1 MALIHDESSRT
12 ARFRGSRRVPLT
24 RRVRQRE
31 QANMLGIEFPQKLSI
46 TYLFSLI
53 LLGLGP
59 KNQILIPF
67 VAHEAVVHMNFDRL
81 AEATS

>member
-1 MALIHDESSRT
+1 VIW
-12 ARFRGSRRVPLT
+12 
-24 RRVRQRE
+24 RE
-31 QANMLGIEFPQKLSI
+31 QEGTADQASSLGIEFPQKLPI

-59 KNQILIPF
+59 NNQILIPF
-67 VAHEAVVHMNFDRL
+67 VAHEAVIHRNLDRL